1 MISLRHILVPVDLSG
16 TSERA
21 LLYAAELSEKLGAR
35 LTVLYVVPEPAPALP
50 DMMMP
55 VPVAT
60 ADTDDLTAAGREAV
74 AELVA
79 KNNLGRLNPTS
90 EVRVGDAGEEIVAA
104 ADDLKADLLVVGTH
118 GRSGLKHLLLGSV
131 AERVVRHASCPV
143 LTVRK

>member
-1 MISLRHILVPVDLSG
+1 MISIGRILVPVDLSG
-16 TSERA
+16 TSEHA
-21 LLYAAELSEKLGAR
+21 LVYAGEFAEKMGAQ
-35 LTVLYVVPEPAPALP
+35 LTVLYVVPEPAAVLP

-60 ADTDDLTAAGREAV
+60 ADTDDLTAAGKQAL

-79 KNNLGRLNPTS
+79 AKNLTRLNPAL
-90 EVRVGDAGEEIVAA
+90 EVRLGDAAEEIESAA
-104 ADDLKADLLVVGTH
+104 KEMKADMIVVGTH

-131 AERVVRHASCPV
+131 AEHIVRHAPCPV